1 MVYSYQGILFA
12 VKKQD
17 FEEFWMRGEIVHEIL
32 LNDRILDCVCV
43 SINWKKLREGMKPCL
58 KGSEQ

>member
-32 LNDRILDCVCV
+32 LNDRILDCVY
-43 SINWKKLREGMKPCL
+43 L
-58 KGSEQ
+58 